1 MFTKFK
7 LHPVSAYLLLLVAAL
22 LLIGCGS
29 GRSAEQSFE
38 PALDQSALES
48 AYAADQ
54 VPAESKLDYQYAAQN
69 GLAVTVDLAPAA
81 AGDQVPAESKLD
93 HRYAAQNGGFA
104 AQSSPSGE
112 YTLDFWYARQNG
124 YDPMG
129 E

>member
-7 LHPVSAYLLLLVAAL
+7 LLCFCISFCCWLPRCSLVAAVAV
-22 LLIGCGS
+22 S
-29 GRSAEQSFE
+29 RSSLFE

-48 AYAADQ
+48 AYADQ
-54 VPAESKLDYQYAAQN
+54 VPAESKWITSTPRKMVW
-69 GLAVTVDLAPAA
+69 LALLLWPLLLLVTRF
-81 AGDQVPAESKLD
+81 PAESKLD
-93 HRYAAQNGGFA
+93 YRYAAQNGGFA

-124 YDPMG
+124 YDLMG